1 MVEIVNLR
9 EEERKNA
16 IAVHKDELLGLI
28 GKELPK
34 YRYQISNGSYP
45 YSNGSYPYI
54 ILYGEDSNTGVAR
67 FALIEAVPC
76 FTIIDESLEESVVKI
91 AKQYESI
98 IGKTVR
104 INLDYQE

>member
-1 MVEIVNLR
+1 MVKIVNLR

-16 IAVHKDELLGLI
+16 IAVHKDELLGII

-34 YRYQISNGSYP
+34 YRYEISNMLYP
-45 YSNGSYPYI
+45 NI
-54 ILYGEDSNTGVAR
+54 ILYRKDSNTDVAR
-67 FALIEAVPC
+67 FVLLESPC
-76 FTIIDESLEESVVKI
+76 FIISDRSLEKSVIEI
-91 AKQYESI
+91 ANQYESI